1 MSCGWPHVMGRRASS
16 VTVAPVIAPTLRPAA
31 RVAAVAASI
40 CASVV
45 TSAIVVAGPAMAIG
59 ERGTPGDRL
68 TPLTTVA
75 LFVGIPLAAAS
86 LIAFLVFLPSIVSG
100 PRYRPGRPWSA
111 TASWFGESIGTGE
124 ALMPD
129 ITALPE
135 ATREGGG
142 ASARW

>member
-1 MSCGWPHVMGRRASS
+1 MTAARAAS
-16 VTVAPVIAPTLRPAA
+16 VTVAPVIAPTLRPAT
-31 RVAAVAASI
+31 RVTAVAASI
-40 CASVV
+40 CASVIA
-45 TSAIVVAGPAMAIG
+45 SAVVAAGPAMAIG
-59 ERGTPGDRL
+59 ERGTPGDKL
-68 TPLTTVA
+68 SSLTTVA
-75 LFVGIPLAAAS
+75 LFLGIPLAAAA

-124 ALMPD
+124 ALMPE
-129 ITALPE
+129 ITALPD